1 MAKAPSLEDILARV
15 PKPLRCKLD
24 QRLDEGHEG
33 VSRHL
38 GYIAQNIPEWEGRVA
53 DQLGLTEVNIRDIKF
68 GPARDQQEMQRSV
81 RYVRTYTLM
90 CTCNKTEWSRVHS
103 PGRARMPCALSRR

>member
-15 PKPLRCKLD
+15 PEPLRCKLD

-81 RYVRTYTLM
+81 RYVHTHLCVHAIKLSGHVYTHLAEPG
-90 CTCNKTEWSRVHS
+90 CHVH
-103 PGRARMPCALSRR
+103 